1 MKKITIIFFSLLCVV
16 TSALADN
23 PELIASDANV
33 HGQVINKDTK
43 KLLSFINVT
52 LKGTTIGTVTDESG
66 HYFLKN
72 LPEGTFTVE
81 ASSVGY
87 KSTSKQVVL
96 KKGKSIELNMEIG
109 EDMVALEGVV
119 VSANRNATIRR
130 LAPALVSVLDTKLF
144 ESTNAQC
151 LAQGLSFQ
159 PGVRVENDCQNC
171 GFNQVRINGLDGH
184 YSQILMDSRPIF
196 SALTG
201 VYGLEQ
207 IPANM
212 IERVEVIRGGGS
224 ALFGSSA
231 IGGVVNVITK
241 DPVRNSGELSH
252 SITSIGSG
260 GTFDNSTALN
270 ASLVTEDGKAGLYVY
285 GQSRNRSGY
294 DHNGDGFTELPQLR
308 SKTVGM
314 RSFLKTS
321 TYSKLTLEY
330 HGITEFRRGG
340 DRLDR
345 PAHEANITE
354 QVDHNINGGG
364 ISFDLFSPNNKSRL
378 NVYSS
383 FQHTDRKSYY
393 GSKQDPNA
401 YGTTKDLTSVSGAQF
416 VYNFDELLF
425 MPSELTVGGEFNYDG
440 LEDTSIG
447 YDHYLSQKTRI
458 WSGFLQ
464 NEWKNERWS
473 LLLGARVDKH
483 NLIDHA
489 IISPRATLRFNPNKS
504 INLRLN
510 YSTGFRAPQAF
521 DEDLHVAIVG
531 GERQVIRLVDGL
543 KEEKSNSFSLSADMY
558 HTFGNVQT
566 NLLIEGFY
574 TDLRD
579 VFALRNMNQVDEKG
593 NTVKERYN
601 GSGAK
606 VMGVN
611 LEGKA
616 VLTSWLQLQGGL
628 TLQQSHYK
636 KPEEWSEDTR
646 VKTEK
651 KMFRTPNIYSY
662 FTASLNPIKKLTA
675 SLSGTYTGSML
686 VQHMAASG
694 VNIDTAKRTRDF
706 IDMNMKL
713 AYDIPVNQVTIQL
726 NGGVQNILE
735 AYQKDFDKGVDRDSG
750 YIYGPSAPR
759 SYFLGAKISF

>member
-1 MKKITIIFFSLLCVV
+1 MKKITIFFLSLLCAV
-16 TSALADN
+16 TSALADS
-23 PELIASDANV
+23 PELKASDANIYG
-33 HGQVINKDTK
+33 HIIDKNTK
-43 KLLSFINVT
+43 EHLSFINVT

-81 ASSVGY
+81 ASAVGY
-87 KSTSKQVVL
+87 KSTAKKVVL
-96 KKGKSIELNMEIG
+96 KKGKTIELNMEIE

-231 IGGVVNVITK
+231 IGGVVNIITK

-270 ASLVTEDGKAGLYVY
+270 ASLVTEDGKAGMYVY

-294 DHNGDGFTELPQLR
+294 DHNGDGYTELPQLR

-340 DRLDR
+340 DRLNR
-345 PAHEANITE
+345 PAHEANIAE

-416 VYNFDELLF
+416 VYNFDKLLF
-425 MPSELTVGGEFNYDG
+425 MPSELTAGGEFNYDG
-440 LEDTSIG
+440 LEDVSIG

-473 LLLGARVDKH
+473 LLVGARVDKH

-489 IISPRATLRFNPNKS
+489 IISPRATLRFNPSKS
-504 INLRLN
+504 INLRFN

-531 GERQVIRLVDGL
+531 GERQVIRLANNL
-543 KEEKSNSFSLSADMY
+543 KEEKSNSFSVSADMY

-566 NLLIEGFY
+566 NILVEGFY
-574 TDLRD
+574 TDLMD
-579 VFALRNMNQVDEKG
+579 VFALRSLNQVDEKG

-606 VMGVN
+606 VMGIN

-636 KPEEWSEDTR
+636 KPEEWSEDAN

-651 KMFRTPNIYSY
+651 KMFRTPNAYSY

-686 VQHMAASG
+686 VQHMAGSG
-694 VNIDTAKRTRDF
+694 VDIDTAKRTRDF
-706 IDMNMKL
+706 IDMNLKL
-713 AYDIPVNQVTIQL
+713 AYNIPIDQVTIQL